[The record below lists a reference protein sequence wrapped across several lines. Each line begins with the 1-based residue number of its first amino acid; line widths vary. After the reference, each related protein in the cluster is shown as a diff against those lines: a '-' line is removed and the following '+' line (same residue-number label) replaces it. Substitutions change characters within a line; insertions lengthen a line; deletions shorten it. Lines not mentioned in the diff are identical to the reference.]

1 MYIYIYILV
10 SLYLYFFVS
19 LYLNLY
25 ILVSLLVSKY
35 IGSRRKKVFVKDS
48 MSKRKEMSFLYLLLP
63 L

>member
-48 MSKRKEMSFLYLLLP
+48 ISKRKEM
-63 L
+63 